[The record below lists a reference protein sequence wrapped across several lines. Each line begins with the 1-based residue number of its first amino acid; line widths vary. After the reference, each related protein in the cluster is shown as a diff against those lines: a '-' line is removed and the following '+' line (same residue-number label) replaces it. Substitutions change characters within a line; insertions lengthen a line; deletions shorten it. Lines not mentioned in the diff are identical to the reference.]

1 MSDHQDRVKNLP
13 DRGGRLERYPRSDL
27 EHAAKQLLKQCDDAL
42 LDNMNL
48 NLKLAMDNL
57 RKVMGEDKL

>member
-1 MSDHQDRVKNLP
+1 
-13 DRGGRLERYPRSDL
+13 L
-27 EHAAKQLLKQCDDAL
+27 EHAAKQLLKQCDAAL
-42 LDNMNL
+42 RDNMNL